1 MQIYPQMPDLYRA
14 PSVQQAA
21 RSMSTCPMRHGRHVR
36 PEQEHATIETVKGHS
51 NGADEPRPGHRRR
64 PAFFGPVVMDSFQ
77 GGGDPAQRIEAAH
90 LTASAL
96 VQHGRAGNDP
106 QLTARLIALADD
118 HGLDEIAELWA
129 DRPASS
135 LPGALWRIYALR
147 AGIRRDPVGLSRAF
161 DQGRRRAPV
170 HEAVAGV
177 AEPPGP
183 AEVLD
188 MADAVLAGA
197 FTGDLAV
204 ALERAAAFCHVV
216 ATGWAVQADD
226 FSEPDEDA
234 GHAVLHRLPN
244 CNRRPADAISP
255 AVRRAGAIGT

>member
-1 MQIYPQMPDLYRA
+1 M
-14 PSVQQAA
+14 
-21 RSMSTCPMRHGRHVR
+21 
-36 PEQEHATIETVKGHS
+36 ETVRSTGS
-51 NGADEPRPGHRRR
+51 GADRPHRGHRRR
-64 PAFFGPVVMDSFQ
+64 PAFFGPTVMDTFQ
-77 GGGDPAQRIEAAH
+77 GGTDPAQRIEAAH

-96 VQHGRAGNDP
+96 VQHGRAGKDP

-129 DRPASS
+129 DRPATS
-135 LPGALWRIYALR
+135 LPGALWRVYALR

-161 DQGRRRAPV
+161 DEGRRRAPV

-188 MADAVLAGA
+188 LADAVLAGA

-216 ATGWAVQADD
+216 ATGWAMQADQLGA
-226 FSEPDEDA
+226 PDEEA
-234 GHAVLHRLPN
+234 GHELT
-244 CNRRPADAISP
+244 
-255 AVRRAGAIGT
+255 RRAAGLARTGTDLEAAAGRWRQGALE

>member
-1 MQIYPQMPDLYRA
+1 
-14 PSVQQAA
+14 
-21 RSMSTCPMRHGRHVR
+21 
-36 PEQEHATIETVKGHS
+36 
-51 NGADEPRPGHRRR
+51 
-64 PAFFGPVVMDSFQ
+64 MDTFQ
-77 GGGDPAQRIEAAH
+77 GGTDPAQRIEAAH

-96 VQHGRAGNDP
+96 IRHGRAGDDP

-129 DRPASS
+129 DRPALT

-161 DQGRRRAPV
+161 DEGRLRAPV

-183 AEVLD
+183 CEVQDL
-188 MADAVLAGA
+188 ADAVLAGA

-216 ATGWAVQADD
+216 ATGWAVQAD
-226 FSEPDEDA
+226 A
-234 GHAVLHRLPN
+234 LA
-244 CNRRPADAISP
+244 SP
-255 AVRRAGAIGT
+255 EHEAAQELTRRAAGLARTGTDLEAAASSWRLGALD